1 MNYYNT
7 HPLTEASLV
16 RLYGHTVNRN
26 VGVVTAFRGRYTLPE
41 NRTRNAKLA
50 SDIRAAGF
58 GYYKMEGHYIEGY
71 KTAKQ
76 NDVHEEVF
84 FVIGDEG
91 KDNGKLKG
99 FLKKWGAKYNQDSI
113 LYKQFDSKKAVLIGT
128 QSKDEDGN
136 PVTFPGMGNE
146 SSVGEFHPMRMGE
159 FYSKMKGKSFTF
171 ESYSVQKTWFEAF
184 ADYIRSK
191 QSNQT

>member
-7 HPLTEASLV
+7 YPLTEASLV

-26 VGVVTAFRGRYTLPE
+26 VGAISAFRGRYTLSE

-50 SDIRAAGF
+50 SDIRSAGF

-71 KTAKQ
+71 KTDKQ
-76 NDVHEEVF
+76 KDVHEEAF
-84 FVIGDEG
+84 FIIGDEG
-91 KDNGKLKG
+91 NDNGKLKG
-99 FLKKWGAKYNQDSI
+99 FLRKAGARYNQDSV
-113 LYKQFDSKKAVLIGT
+113 LYKAFNNKNAILIGT
-128 QSKDEDGN
+128 QSADEDGN
-136 PVTFPGMGNE
+136 PVTFPGLGKE
-146 SSVGEFHPMRMGE
+146 VSVGEFKPMRMGE

-191 QSNQT
+191 QSDQT